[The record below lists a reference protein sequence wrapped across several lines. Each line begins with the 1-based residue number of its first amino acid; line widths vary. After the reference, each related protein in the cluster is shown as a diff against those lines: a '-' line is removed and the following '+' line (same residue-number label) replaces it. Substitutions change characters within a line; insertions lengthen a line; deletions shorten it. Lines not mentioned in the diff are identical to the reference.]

1 MHSRLKVVNFVSFCY
16 EISLVITV
24 LYIICFCFY
33 KACIGNIFCVEYS
46 TYTVVL
52 PVVLK
57 IQLILKPK
65 AEVIVFKE
73 LYCIMH
79 GLLRLGLDR
88 AFKQLDSSPSYKR
101 PYF

>member
-1 MHSRLKVVNFVSFCY
+1 MHSSLKVLNLVSFCY

-46 TYTVVL
+46 IHTVVL
-52 PVVLK
+52 PEVLK
-57 IQLILKPK
+57 IQLMLKPK

-73 LYCIMH
+73 LYCILVFYDQAWI
-79 GLLRLGLDR
+79 GLL
-88 AFKQLDSSPSYKR
+88 FKWTLQ
-101 PYF
+101 